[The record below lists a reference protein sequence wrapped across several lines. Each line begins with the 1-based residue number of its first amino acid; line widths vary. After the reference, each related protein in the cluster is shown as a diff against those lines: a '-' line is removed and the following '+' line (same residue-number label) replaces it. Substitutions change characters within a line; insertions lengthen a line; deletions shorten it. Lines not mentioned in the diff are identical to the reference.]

1 MKSNVSRDRFEDY
14 VTVAERIEQFYAAY
28 PQGRLLTSIIE
39 HDREAGFV
47 LIRAEAYRNAEDIM
61 PASTGHA
68 FEVRGEGFVNKTS
81 YLENC
86 ETSSVGRALALLGF
100 EVRRGIASREE
111 MEKSARGAAAPKQ
124 KAAAQPATAAAAE
137 QPQASLDAQIKQAWK
152 DAGYEP
158 EKLTPT
164 LNKRFKVEGGLSSL
178 STEMKEQ
185 VLSGLRK
192 GAS

>member
-111 MEKSARGAAAPKQ
+111 MEKSARGAAPKQ
-124 KAAAQPATAAAAE
+124 KAATQPAAAAD
-137 QPQASLDAQIKQAWK
+137 QTQASLDTQIKQAWK

-192 GAS
+192 GAA

>member
-68 FEVRGEGFVNKTS
+68 FEVRGEGYVNKTS

-111 MEKSARGAAAPKQ
+111 MEKSARGAAPKQ
-124 KAAAQPATAAAAE
+124 KAAAQPAAAAE
-137 QPQASLDAQIKQAWK
+137 QPPASLDAQIKQAWK

-192 GAS
+192 GAA

>member
-1 MKSNVSRDRFEDY
+1 VSRDRFEDY

-28 PQGRLLTSIIE
+28 PEGRLLTSIIE

-47 LIRAEAYRNAEDIM
+47 LIRAEAYRNSEDTM
-61 PASTGHA
+61 PSATGHA

-111 MEKSARGAAAPKQ
+111 MEKTSRAGAGAAAA
-124 KAAAQPATAAAAE
+124 KAKPPAQTPAPE
-137 QPQASLDAQIKQAWK
+137 PRPPASLDAQIKQAWK

-158 EKLTPT
+158 EKLTQT
-164 LNKRFKVEGGLSSL
+164 LNKRFKVEDGLNSL
-178 STEMKEQ
+178 SVEMKEQ
-185 VLSGLRK
+185 VLAGLRK
-192 GAS
+192 GAA